1 MARTLAKNL
10 GRAGHAVEHAPHGE
24 AALAR
29 LGEASFDVVLTDLK
43 MPVMDGMALLRAM
56 HERRLPPAVVVLTG
70 YGTIES
76 AVEAMKLGAADY
88 LIKDARPQE
97 ILLSTGRVLRL
108 DALKREN
115 VRRRGEIGRL
125 HGFGELI
132 GEGAPMKGIYRVIN
146 TVAGNKSTVL
156 VSGESGTGKELVA
169 RTIHERGPLAAHPF
183 VAINCAGLSETLLD
197 SQLFGHRRGAF
208 TGAVHDHD
216 GVFRAAEGGTLF
228 LDEVA
233 EIPLSLQAKFLRA
246 VEQREVTPLGASLP
260 VPVDVRLIAATNR
273 DLEGEVRAGRFRQDL
288 YYRLNV
294 VHLALPPLRA
304 RPEDIPLLAEHFLR
318 RFSREYQVAAKRLAA
333 EVMERL
339 RTYAWPGNVREL
351 QNTIERAFAL
361 AAAETITLDDLPAAV
376 RGLPSPDAPALDLS
390 DVPTLEEA
398 ERRHAGAVHLVLARE
413 SNQLRQQVDPPAHA
427 VGAEVGDELVE
438 VVVRLVGVAV
448 AEAALEVARHDAAV
462 AEGRQLHHGEIEVAS
477 VEGDERPPEALD
489 PLPELAHDAR
499 LAVAVGAEDLHAGQH
514 ALVVHVADD
523 DRHRQVEGEREEVRA
538 GAAARQE
545 VGAGPLVGLLLADLL
560 VAVQDRLDQRL
571 VDARLDVEDREAHG
585 GLL

>member
-1 MARTLAKNL
+1 MATRILLVEDEVNMARTLAKNL
-10 GRAGHAVEHAPHGE
+10 ERAGHAVEHAPHGE

-29 LGEASFDVVLTDLK
+29 LGEASFDIVLTDLK

-88 LIKDARPQE
+88 LIKDAGPQE
-97 ILLSTGRVLRL
+97 ILLTIERVLKL

-115 VRRRGEIGRL
+115 VRLRGEIGRL

-169 RTIHERGPLAAHPF
+169 RTIHERG
-183 VAINCAGLSETLLD
+183 
-197 SQLFGHRRGAF
+197 
-208 TGAVHDHD
+208 
-216 GVFRAAEGGTLF
+216 TLF

-260 VPVDVRLIAATNR
+260 VSVDVRLIAATNR

-304 RPEDIPLLAEHFLR
+304 RPEDIPLLVEHFLQ
-318 RFSREYQVAAKRLAA
+318 RFSREYQVAPKRLAA
-333 EVMERL
+333 EAMERL
-339 RTYAWPGNVREL
+339 RAYGWPGNVREL
-351 QNTIERAFAL
+351 QNA
-361 AAAETITLDDLPAAV
+361 
-376 RGLPSPDAPALDLS
+376 
-390 DVPTLEEA
+390 
-398 ERRHAGAVHLVLARE
+398 
-413 SNQLRQQVDPPAHA
+413 
-427 VGAEVGDELVE
+427 
-438 VVVRLVGVAV
+438 
-448 AEAALEVARHDAAV
+448 
-462 AEGRQLHHGEIEVAS
+462 
-477 VEGDERPPEALD
+477 
-489 PLPELAHDAR
+489 
-499 LAVAVGAEDLHAGQH
+499 
-514 ALVVHVADD
+514 
-523 DRHRQVEGEREEVRA
+523 
-538 GAAARQE
+538 
-545 VGAGPLVGLLLADLL
+545 
-560 VAVQDRLDQRL
+560 
-571 VDARLDVEDREAHG
+571 
-585 GLL
+585 

>member
-1 MARTLAKNL
+1 
-10 GRAGHAVEHAPHGE
+10 
-24 AALAR
+24 
-29 LGEASFDVVLTDLK
+29 

-97 ILLSTGRVLRL
+97 ILLTIERVLRL

-115 VRRRGEIGRL
+115 VRLRGEIGRL

-169 RTIHERGPLAAHPF
+169 RTI
-183 VAINCAGLSETLLD
+183 
-197 SQLFGHRRGAF
+197 HRRGAF

-260 VPVDVRLIAATNR
+260 VPVDVRLIAASNR

-288 YYRLNV
+288 
-294 VHLALPPLRA
+294 
-304 RPEDIPLLAEHFLR
+304 
-318 RFSREYQVAAKRLAA
+318 
-333 EVMERL
+333 
-339 RTYAWPGNVREL
+339 
-351 QNTIERAFAL
+351 
-361 AAAETITLDDLPAAV
+361 
-376 RGLPSPDAPALDLS
+376 
-390 DVPTLEEA
+390 
-398 ERRHAGAVHLVLARE
+398 
-413 SNQLRQQVDPPAHA
+413 
-427 VGAEVGDELVE
+427 
-438 VVVRLVGVAV
+438 
-448 AEAALEVARHDAAV
+448 
-462 AEGRQLHHGEIEVAS
+462 
-477 VEGDERPPEALD
+477 
-489 PLPELAHDAR
+489 
-499 LAVAVGAEDLHAGQH
+499 
-514 ALVVHVADD
+514 
-523 DRHRQVEGEREEVRA
+523 
-538 GAAARQE
+538 
-545 VGAGPLVGLLLADLL
+545 
-560 VAVQDRLDQRL
+560 
-571 VDARLDVEDREAHG
+571 
-585 GLL
+585 

>member
-10 GRAGHAVEHAPHGE
+10 ERAGHAVEHAPHGE

-29 LGEASFDVVLTDLK
+29 LGEASFDIVLTDLK

-97 ILLSTGRVLRL
+97 ILFTIERVLKL

-115 VRRRGEIGRL
+115 VRLRGEIGRL

-169 RTIHERGPLAAHPF
+169 RTIHERGALAAHPF

-233 EIPLSLQAKFLRA
+233 EIPLSLQAK
-246 VEQREVTPLGASLP
+246 
-260 VPVDVRLIAATNR
+260 
-273 DLEGEVRAGRFRQDL
+273 
-288 YYRLNV
+288 Y
-294 VHLALPPLRA
+294 
-304 RPEDIPLLAEHFLR
+304 
-318 RFSREYQVAAKRLAA
+318 
-333 EVMERL
+333 
-339 RTYAWPGNVREL
+339 
-351 QNTIERAFAL
+351 
-361 AAAETITLDDLPAAV
+361 LPAAV
-376 RGLPSPDAPALDLS
+376 RGLPSPDAPAVDPS

-398 ERRHAGAVHLVLARE
+398 ERRLFAAA
-413 SNQLRQQVDPPAHA
+413 LRKS
-427 VGAEVGDELVE
+427 GGNKN
-438 VVVRLVGVAV
+438 
-448 AEAALEVARHDAAV
+448 EAA
-462 AEGRQLHHGEIEVAS
+462 
-477 VEGDERPPEALD
+477 
-489 PLPELAHDAR
+489 R
-499 LAVAVGAEDLHAGQH
+499 LLGI
-514 ALVVHVADD
+514 
-523 DRHRQVEGEREEVRA
+523 DR
-538 GAAARQE
+538 
-545 VGAGPLVGLLLADLL
+545 
-560 VAVQDRLDQRL
+560 QRL
-571 VDARLDVEDREAHG
+571 YRKIEKY
-585 GLL
+585 GL